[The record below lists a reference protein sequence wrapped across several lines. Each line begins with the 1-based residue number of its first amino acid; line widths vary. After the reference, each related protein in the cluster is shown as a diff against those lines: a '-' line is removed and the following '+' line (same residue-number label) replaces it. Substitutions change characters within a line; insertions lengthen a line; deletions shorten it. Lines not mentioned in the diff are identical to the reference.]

1 MFIDIPRPSFA
12 LLFSFVASSY
22 CWSCYL
28 LHISMQ
34 IDRYWSLRSRCTIVL
49 LGRSKIT
56 LTFATFHQ
64 RSFVNHTRGK
74 RCASCSSTCP
84 INYEY
89 DVELNCNT
97 VAPYSESRSYAYYA
111 PLCRTIF
118 VLCAYAG
125 RVKAVAWV
133 RLPCGTARL
142 RIGQLFERQSNRDW
156 IYLDYDPNHRWIGNS
171 QFRVL
176 ILKSIASEE
185 SFDDR

>member
-1 MFIDIPRPSFA
+1 
-12 LLFSFVASSY
+12 
-22 CWSCYL
+22 
-28 LHISMQ
+28 MQ

-125 RVKAVAWV
+125 CRMGAVAV
-133 RLPCGTARL
+133 RHCTLTYRTTIRTPVKSRLDLSRL
-142 RIGQLFERQSNRDW
+142 RSESSMDWKQSVPCFNFK
-156 IYLDYDPNHRWIGNS
+156 I
-171 QFRVL
+171 
-176 ILKSIASEE
+176 
-185 SFDDR
+185 DRLAGIVRRSLTIDVVRAIRRRITIDRIC